1 MLYKPCTRC
10 LTRRALCFEVLEHW
24 LSISGSG
31 SGWLSTGPPI
41 PSQELNPVARAKAL
55 GHLVSRAEGTAQGWL
70 NRATTTSR
78 SWQWKDNGSVV
89 AWIHHGS
96 LDCPN

>member
-1 MLYKPCTRC
+1 MESHRLQSSVR
-10 LTRRALCFEVLEHW
+10 
-24 LSISGSG
+24 
-31 SGWLSTGPPI
+31 GWLSAGPPI

-70 NRATTTSR
+70 HRATTTSR